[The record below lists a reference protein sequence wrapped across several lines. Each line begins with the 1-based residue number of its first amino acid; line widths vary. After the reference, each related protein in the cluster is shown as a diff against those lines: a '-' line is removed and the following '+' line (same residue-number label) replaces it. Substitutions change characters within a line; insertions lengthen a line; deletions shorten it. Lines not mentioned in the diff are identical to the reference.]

1 MAFQVNANIA
11 ALNVYNNL
19 GVHQA
24 KAADSLSR
32 ISSGLK
38 ASGGGDI
45 ASQGTANGL
54 YSNMQATNSNI
65 SQVQAAINQL
75 QVADA
80 AYGEMIALGNTGLAL
95 ANTLGDAGVDV
106 SAITAQLVTLT
117 AGIASINTNTQ
128 FNGVAVLV
136 TALSPKVGVGSTT
149 VTPAAATPPSANT
162 SSAYTTF
169 LNGTLDLRSTNAG
182 NLASMQNTLQVLN
195 SVAATELVGIG
206 EVQDTDIATE
216 MMNLTSA
223 NILTAAATAM
233 LAQAMQM
240 PSSVLTLLR

>member
-1 MAFQVNANIA
+1 MPFQIGSNYP

-24 KAADSLSR
+24 KAADSLAR

-38 ASGGGDI
+38 AAGAGDV
-45 ASQGTANGL
+45 ASQGTVATLSAN
-54 YSNMQATNSNI
+54 MAATQSNI

-80 AYGEMIALGNTGLAL
+80 AYGEMIALGNAGLAL

-128 FNGVAVLV
+128 FNGVAVLG
-136 TALSPKVGVGSTT
+136 TALAPNVGAGTTT
-149 VTPAAATPPSANT
+149 VTPAAATPPTANT

-169 LNGTLDLRSTNAG
+169 LNGTVDLRSTNAG
-182 NLASMQNTLQVLN
+182 NLASLQNTLQVLN
-195 SVAATELVGIG
+195 SVAATELAGVGQ
-206 EVQDTDIATE
+206 VQDTDIATE

-240 PSSVLTLLR
+240 PNSVLTLLK

>member
-1 MAFQVNANIA
+1 MSFQVNANVA

-19 GVHQA
+19 GVHQT

-38 ASGGGDI
+38 ASGFGDI
-45 ASQGTANGL
+45 GSQGTASGI

-128 FNGVAVLV
+128 FNGVAVLG

-182 NLASMQNTLQVLN
+182 NLASLQNTLQVLN

-206 EVQDTDIATE
+206 QVQDTDIATE

-240 PSSVLTLLR
+240 PNSVLTLLR